1 MKMLSRLNSI
11 AARIAIAIILA
22 ICLVIPTVVGL
33 GWAFNSYRRDPGD
46 DSRSHLIVS
55 MSQIGS
61 INPQRNPM
69 MLSGRIAA
77 IIRAVAS
84 SPQSERP
91 RMVAAMTQP
100 DLQVALGSAAQA
112 DLPGSNDE
120 IIKRLRQYV
129 EMQLET
135 FPSTIRVSADMFSD
149 RNSAPGQE
157 AGSDLRSD
165 GKMRIVADLQD
176 GQRITFIMANH
187 PPYAGLGLPLFLGS
201 VVFVAVLI
209 SIWTAHRLAAP
220 IRDFAAAADRLG
232 VDLTAPPLA
241 ERGPRELRTTIRT
254 VNRMQQRLQR
264 FLEDRTQ
271 MLAAISHDLRAPLA
285 RLRLRV
291 ELVANR
297 EQQRKM
303 FDDLEAMNA
312 MIDSTLAFAR
322 DEARQEPRS
331 LVDLGILVGDVC
343 EDVGDAGGQVS
354 YAGRRGIDIFCRPTM
369 LRRAVANLVDN
380 AVKYGGVA
388 HVSVVCD
395 ADRVTVVVDDDGPGI
410 PPEEQEKVFA
420 PFYRRD
426 PARDPAKAGV
436 GLGLSIAR
444 TVSRE
449 HGGDVTISNRNAG
462 GLRASIELPAPAKS

>member
-1 MKMLSRLNSI
+1 MRLLSRLNSI
-11 AARIAIAIILA
+11 AARIAVAIVLA
-22 ICLVIPTVVGL
+22 ICLVIPTVVGI
-33 GWAFNSYRRDPGD
+33 GWAFNSYRRDAADG
-46 DSRSHLIVS
+46 SRSHLIVS

-77 IIRAVAS
+77 IIHAVAS

-91 RMVAAMTQP
+91 RMVEAMTQP
-100 DLQVALGSAAQA
+100 DLQVVLGLATQGSAS
-112 DLPGSNDE
+112 GSSNE
-120 IIKRLRQYV
+120 MTKRLRQYV

-135 FPSTIRVSADMFSD
+135 FPSAIKISADQISD
-149 RNSAPGQE
+149 SYSGPIWE
-157 AGSDLRSD
+157 AGYETKPD
-165 GKMRIVADLQD
+165 GKISIVADLED
-176 GQRITFIMANH
+176 GQRITFTTPNY
-187 PPYAGLGLPLFLGS
+187 PPYAGLGLPLFLAT
-201 VVFVAVLI
+201 VVVVAILV

-220 IRDFAAAADRLG
+220 IRDFATAADRLG

-241 ERGPRELRTTIRT
+241 ERGPRELRATIKT
-254 VNRMQQRLQR
+254 VNRMQGRLQR

-271 MLAAISHDLRAPLA
+271 MLAAISHDLRSPLA

-297 EQQRKM
+297 EQQKKM

-343 EDVGDAGGQVS
+343 EDAGDAGGVVS
-354 YAGRRGIDIFCRPTM
+354 YAGRRGIDISCRPTM
-369 LRRAVANLVDN
+369 VRRAVANLVDN
-380 AVKYGGVA
+380 AVKYGGGARVNILR
-388 HVSVVCD
+388 D
-395 ADRVTVVVDDDGPGI
+395 TDRVTVVVDDDGPGI
-410 PPEEQEKVFA
+410 PPEEHEKVFA

-444 TVSRE
+444 TVARE
-449 HGGDVTISNRNAG
+449 HGGDVTLKNRDAG
-462 GLRASIELPAPAKS
+462 GLSVLIELPA